1 MAVIMYIK
9 IFWNIKIWYS
19 STLVFCYCY
28 LMKWCNSQKSF
39 LSPVEAIGTV
49 VGLSIPLSSLFSW
62 FFIDQLY
69 SMLSRSHYLEWYLC
83 IIIQIQWFLG
93 ENVESSLYPSV
104 LVYYIF
110 FTISNSFFIVFRK
123 ILKYYVK
130 VIFPYNFK

>member
-1 MAVIMYIK
+1 MAFIY
-9 IFWNIKIWYS
+9 F
-19 STLVFCYCY
+19 
-28 LMKWCNSQKSF
+28 SF
-39 LSPVEAIGTV
+39 LLLLFDEVMQFSLRNLFLFEAVGTV
-49 VGLSIPLSSLFSW
+49 VGLSIPSSSLFSQ
-62 FFIDQLY
+62 FFIEQLY
-69 SMLSRSHYLEWYLC
+69 SMLSRSHYLECYLW